1 MIWAKGRTCKAKG
14 GQKLPAPA
22 CDLDFVPN
30 VARKADPL
38 AGSGHGVRVA
48 LSAAFGFGG
57 HNTMLLL
64 GRWAP

>member
-1 MIWAKGRTCKAKG
+1 REGV
-14 GQKLPAPA
+14 LPPTINYHTPDHE

-30 VARKADPL
+30 TARKADV
-38 AGSGHGVRVA
+38 HIA

-64 GRWAP
+64 GRWPS